1 MRNAVKFI
9 LAVAIALV
17 LMLVV
22 RRYAFTIYK
31 VSNSSLEPVLKKNDR
46 IVVNKLYCGRLS
58 RGDIVVFAAVSSY
71 LGVIGNIP
79 GDTVMLDGK
88 HYVLP
93 ERCGCQRCGCSERA
107 VFLVWQGTKRAL
119 IHKDDI
125 IGKAYRLSLIK
136 R

>member
-1 MRNAVKFI
+1 MKFI

-22 RRYAFTIYK
+22 RTYAFTIYK

-58 RGDIVVFAAVSSY
+58 RGDIVVFAADSSY

-93 ERCGCQRCGCSERA
+93 ERCGCSERA
-107 VFLVWQGTKRAL
+107 VFIVWQGSKRAL

-125 IGKAYRLSLIK
+125 IGKAYRLSLTK